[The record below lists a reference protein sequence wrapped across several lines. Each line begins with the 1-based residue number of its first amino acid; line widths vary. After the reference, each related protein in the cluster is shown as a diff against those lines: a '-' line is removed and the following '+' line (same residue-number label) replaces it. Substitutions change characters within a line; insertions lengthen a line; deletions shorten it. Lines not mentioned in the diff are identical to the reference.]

1 MTSVDREL
9 PLFPLKRVVL
19 FPGMPLPLHIFEERY
34 KIMLASCQVSAEPFG
49 VVLIRSGDEV
59 GAPARP
65 ERVGCTA
72 RLVKV
77 DRFPDGTMDIL
88 SVGEHRFAL
97 QGAPRV
103 TPEGYLVGES
113 RITTAEDVPA
123 DVSRALLEEV
133 VSEFKAY
140 WAELMQ
146 RARKG
151 STAAPELPSEPIQLS
166 FRVAAALAVD
176 PLEQQQ
182 LLVTDDVKARL
193 ERELALLRR
202 ENRPGRMIGPFSVN

>member
-34 KIMLASCQVSAEPFG
+34 KVMIGSCQVSAEPFG
-49 VVLIRSGDEV
+49 VVLIRSGEEV
-59 GAPARP
+59 GPAARP

-88 SVGEHRFAL
+88 TVGEHRFAL
-97 QGAPRV
+97 QAPPRV
-103 TPEGYLVGES
+103 TTEGYLIGET
-113 RITTAEDVPA
+113 RITTDEETPENVPPTLLDDV
-123 DVSRALLEEV
+123 VN
-133 VSEFKAY
+133 EFKTY
-140 WAELMQ
+140 WASLMQ
-146 RARKG
+146 RARRVSG
-151 STAAPELPSEPIQLS
+151 APELPSEPVALS

-176 PLEQQQ
+176 PLEQQP
-182 LLVTDDVKARL
+182 LLVLDDVRTRL

-202 ENRPGRMIGPFSVN
+202 ENRPGRTIGPFSVN

>member
-34 KIMLASCQVSAEPFG
+34 KIMIAACQVSAEPFG
-49 VVLIRSGDEV
+49 VVLIRSGEEV
-59 GAPARP
+59 GPAARP

-72 RLVKV
+72 RLVRV

-88 SVGEHRFAL
+88 TIGEHRFAL
-97 QGAPRV
+97 QAPPRV
-103 TPEGYLVGES
+103 TPEGYLIGDS
-113 RITTAEDVPA
+113 RITTAEEPPTDLPGT
-123 DVSRALLEEV
+123 LLEEV
-133 VSEFKAY
+133 VAEFQAY

-146 RARKG
+146 RARRVSG
-151 STAAPELPSEPIQLS
+151 AAPELPTEPVELS
-166 FRVAAALAVD
+166 FRIAAALAVD

-182 LLVTDDVKARL
+182 LLVTDDARVRL

>member
-1 MTSVDREL
+1 MPTVVERDL

-19 FPGMPLPLHIFEERY
+19 FPGMPLPLHVFEERY
-34 KIMLASCQVSAEPFG
+34 KIMVGACQVSAEPFG
-49 VVLIRSGDEV
+49 VILIRSGEEV
-59 GAPARP
+59 GPVARP

-88 SVGEHRFAL
+88 TLGEHRFAL
-97 QGAPRV
+97 QAPPRPA
-103 TPEGYLVGES
+103 PEGYLIGPS
-113 RITTAEDVPA
+113 RITLAEEPADVPA
-123 DVSRALLEEV
+123 SLVEQV
-133 VSEFKAY
+133 VAEFETY

-146 RARKG
+146 RARRAG
-151 STAAPELPSEPIQLS
+151 TGVPQLPTEPVQLS

-182 LLVTDDVKARL
+182 LLVIDSARARL
-193 ERELALLRR
+193 ERELAILRR
-202 ENRPGRMIGPFSVN
+202 ESRPGRMIGPFSVN

>member
-1 MTSVDREL
+1 MTERQRIL

-34 KIMLASCQVSAEPFG
+34 KLMIGACQVSAEPFG
-49 VVLIRSGDEV
+49 VVLIRSGEEV
-59 GAPARP
+59 GAAARP

-72 RLVKV
+72 RLVRV

-97 QGAPRV
+97 QASPRV
-103 TPEGYLVGES
+103 APEGYLVGLTHVTMDEELPSNLPSKLVES
-113 RITTAEDVPA
+113 VVAE
-123 DVSRALLEEV
+123 
-133 VSEFKAY
+133 FQAY

-146 RARKG
+146 HARRA
-151 STAAPELPSEPIQLS
+151 STAVPELPHGAVELS

-182 LLVTDDVKARL
+182 LLMMDDVRARL
-193 ERELALLRR
+193 ERELTLLRR